1 MSYFMNK
8 KRLAAVIVITAL
20 ISSLLTMGA
29 WVALLG
35 LDSHKVVDLVRFF
48 GTMRLIETRYVDGT
62 DEGKLLDGAISGMVQ
77 SLGDPHSIYMDKD
90 LYTKLMEHTE
100 GAFGGIGVTMGFKD
114 DKVTIISVLEGTPGE
129 KAGLLAGDEIMAVD
143 GTSVAELQPEEVVLG
158 IRGEVGT
165 QVALTIHREGQE
177 DTDYQLT
184 RDTIHVPSVKGLK
197 LEGTDL
203 GYIRIASF
211 AENTGKEFK
220 EEFKKVKDEGARGLV
235 IDLRQNPGG
244 LITSCVEVAREVV
257 PKGTIVSVV
266 DKNGAKEEYAS
277 ELEASQI
284 PIVVLM
290 DGGSAS
296 AAEILAGALQDTG
309 AGKVVGV
316 QSYGK
321 GSVQIVVP
329 LMNEDGLK
337 LTVAK
342 YYTPSG
348 RSIDGTGITP
358 DVEAALVPESGVD
371 SQLEKAKEVLK
382 QELGE
387 PL

>member
-1 MSYFMNK
+1 
-8 KRLAAVIVITAL
+8 
-20 ISSLLTMGA
+20 
-29 WVALLG
+29 
-35 LDSHKVVDLVRFF
+35 
-48 GTMRLIETRYVDGT
+48 
-62 DEGKLLDGAISGMVQ
+62 
-77 SLGDPHSIYMDKD
+77 MDKE

-114 DKVTIISVLEGTPGE
+114 NRVTIISVLEGTPGE

-177 DTDYQLT
+177 DADYQLT

-220 EEFKKVKDEGARGLV
+220 EEFKKVKDEGVRGLV

-266 DKNGAKEEYAS
+266 DKSGDKEEYAS
-277 ELEASQI
+277 ELEAPRM

-296 AAEILAGALQDTG
+296 ASEILAGALQDTG

-329 LMNEDGLK
+329 LMNDDGLK

-358 DVEAALVPESGVD
+358 DVEAALVPGSGVD
-371 SQLEKAKEVLK
+371 SQLEKAKEVLE

>member
-77 SLGDPHSIYMDKD
+77 SLGDPHSIYMDKE

-114 DKVTIISVLEGTPGE
+114 NRVTIISVLEGTPGE

-277 ELEASQI
+277 ELEASQM

-296 AAEILAGALQDTG
+296 ASEILAGALQDTG

>member
-8 KRLAAVIVITAL
+8 KRLAAVIIITAV

-35 LDSHKVVDLVRFF
+35 LDSHKIVDLARFF
-48 GTMRLIETRYVDGT
+48 GTMRLIEARYVDGA
-62 DEGKLLDGAISGMVQ
+62 DEGKLMDGAISGMVQ
-77 SLGDPHSIYMDKD
+77 SLGDPHSIYMDKEM
-90 LYTKLMEHTE
+90 YTKLMEHTE

-114 DKVTIISVLEGTPGE
+114 NKVTIISVLEGTPGE
-129 KAGLLAGDEIMAVD
+129 QAGLLAGDEIMAVD

-177 DTDYQLT
+177 DADYQLT
-184 RDTIHVPSVKGLK
+184 RATIHVPSVKGMK
-197 LEGTDL
+197 LEDTDL

-220 EEFKKVKDEGARGLV
+220 EELKKIKDEGARGLI

-257 PKGTIVSVV
+257 PKGNIVSVV
-266 DKNGAKEEYAS
+266 DKNGAKEEYDS
-277 ELEASQI
+277 ELEA
-284 PIVVLM
+284 PYMPVAVLM
-290 DGGSAS
+290 DNGSAS
-296 AAEILAGALQDTG
+296 ASEILAGALQDTG

-329 LMNEDGLK
+329 LMNDDGLK

-358 DVEAALVPESGVD
+358 DVEAQLSAEGDVD
-371 SQLEKAKEVLK
+371 SQLEKAKDVL
-382 QELGE
+382 QQTLGE
-387 PL
+387 QS